1 MKQDAVNGRQDPRQG
16 QRDGQDP
23 PAQRVER
30 GGLAEPES
38 QQAFAL
44 WPAEWAWEEDNDAD
58 GLGVGPFPGQ
68 RKPPQRAHRRPPAGV
83 VEDPELSEDP
93 SQDD

>member
-1 MKQDAVNGRQDPRQG
+1 MKQDAVNGRQHPL
-16 QRDGQDP
+16 DGHEP
-23 PAQRVER
+23 PAPRDAQRMDR

-38 QQAFAL
+38 QQEFDL

-68 RKPPQRAHRRPPAGV
+68 RKPPQRAPLRPPGV
-83 VEDPELSEDP
+83 IEDPA
-93 SQDD
+93 QDD